1 MYAIDIKYTREL
13 LTGDT
18 VGLRNR
24 GAGKNNAPACERRM
38 QRTGRIGAKRL
49 LRGQRCACA
58 AFVFSSCLARGC
70 GSSAREQE
78 E

>member
-1 MYAIDIKYTREL
+1 
-13 LTGDT
+13 
-18 VGLRNR
+18 
-24 GAGKNNAPACERRM
+24 M